1 MATIMEDL
9 AVMDR
14 MLSTPCHDNGA
25 LRTRLGGQ
33 TIAQRSIEAEL
44 RAAMAERT
52 GEPVVDVRDETGSV
66 WG

>member
-1 MATIMEDL
+1 MATTMEDL

-14 MLSTPCHDNGA
+14 MLSTPCHDNAA

-33 TIAQRSIEAEL
+33 TIAPRSIEAEL

-52 GEPVVDVRDETGSV
+52 GEPIVDAHDDQSSV
-66 WG
+66 WA